1 MRLTKDGQ
9 KSQSFWLLGINFCFK
24 SESRTQ
30 LEVTHLSN
38 QSALSQFFI
47 QICYWVL
54 LPLTSMK
61 PMHYFSKN
69 KTKKKKTVFTQ
80 ILRGVGTSL
89 LNLSFH
95 RILFRDHQN
104 SAACLEKQ
112 QLCFLDEPQ
121 GQTTSYHFLPSCR
134 FPANHSLKCYA
145 ILLFRKQYMDLDFIE
160 YRHHFIPFY

>member
-1 MRLTKDGQ
+1 MRVAQLQQSNSDIQRQRLCFHLKWCYGKDNLLQ
-9 KSQSFWLLGINFCFK
+9 WSQCI
-24 SESRTQ
+24 
-30 LEVTHLSN
+30 
-38 QSALSQFFI
+38 
-47 QICYWVL
+47 
-54 LPLTSMK
+54 TSV
-61 PMHYFSKN
+61 
-69 KTKKKKTVFTQ
+69 KTKQTKKTVFTQ
-80 ILRGVGTSL
+80 IVRGGL

-121 GQTTSYHFLPSCR
+121 GMTTSYHFLPSCR

-145 ILLFRKQYMDLDFIE
+145 ILLFRKQYVDLDFIE